1 MGKQSTQHSEVNHE
15 DKFKVEDKSNAN
27 IFNNNAMSETLQT
40 KKFGGGVTHRIGSI
54 RPRHGAQLSWRSEV
68 KFHINVFTL
77 RMYVFID

>member
-1 MGKQSTQHSEVNHE
+1 MQSNHHSAENHE
-15 DKFKVEDKSNAN
+15 DKLKLKPNQMRSLCRSNT
-27 IFNNNAMSETLQT
+27 MSETLQT

-77 RMYVFID
+77 GV

>member
-1 MGKQSTQHSEVNHE
+1 MRPNQYSE
-15 DKFKVEDKSNAN
+15 DKHEAMLILKTNQMRRLCKYNAN
-27 IFNNNAMSETLQT
+27 RKYSKQ
-40 KKFGGGVTHRIGSI
+40 KFGGGVTHRIGSI

>member
-1 MGKQSTQHSEVNHE
+1 MR
-15 DKFKVEDKSNAN
+15 
-27 IFNNNAMSETLQT
+27 ETLQNGT
-40 KKFGGGVTHRIGSI
+40 FGGGVTHRIGSI